1 MNRFIE
7 TLCIL
12 DGVPQHLAWHQQRVD
27 LTFRLKMGYA
37 QPFSIQT
44 VLDQTIFT
52 GTGKI
57 KCTIEYAA
65 EVIDVRFAVYEAM
78 RVRTLKLVEIPD
90 HYDYSFKYADRTL
103 IERLLAWRDD
113 ADDILMTRGGWITDT
128 SIANIAFG
136 TGGRWVTPS
145 LPLLAGT
152 TWKRLVYSG
161 HLIPRPVHVND
172 LSLFDEYKLFNAMND
187 FVGPTESTIKSITSY
202 GQKA

>member
-12 DGVPQHLAWHQQRVD
+12 DGLPQHLTWHQQRVD

-37 QPFSIQT
+37 KPFSIQT
-44 VLDQTIFT
+44 VLDQTTFS

-65 EVIDVRFAVYEAM
+65 EVIDVRFAVYEPGP
-78 RVRTLKLVEIPD
+78 VLTLKLVEIPD
-90 HYDYSFKYADRTL
+90 EYDYSFKYADRTL
-103 IERLLAWRDD
+103 IDRLHAWRDE
-113 ADDILMTRGGWITDT
+113 ADDILMTRGGWVTDT
-128 SIANIAFG
+128 SIANIGFRR
-136 TGGRWVTPS
+136 GGKWFTPS

-161 HLIPRPVHVND
+161 QLLPKPIHLRELALYD
-172 LSLFDEYKLFNAMND
+172 CYKVFNAMND
-187 FVGPTESTIKSITSY
+187 FASAPESTIKNISSY